1 MGVIANGTSV
11 KIEPIGN
18 EATTSSQ
25 ISVDNYNPD
34 LSFQAS
40 ALSLFSIHGNH
51 SFSVT
56 ISGNPGGTISAICA
70 DIVLFTIFNDE
81 FKINNLGFLNFKSAP
96 YLASTTS
103 SPTPCQLPLE
113 ILHLIKSSHVII
125 KKYILND
132 EIHTATNNNLLC
144 DEKKQTEVSA
154 SISQGLN
161 IDEYISYISSLSS
174 ASEIMKYTEKINE
187 ANNFIPPEI
196 LKIITSNSK
205 LERMYGNAKDS
216 CMDEIKEYF
225 SLETS

>member
-18 EATTSSQ
+18 EAATSSQ
-25 ISVDNYNPD
+25 II
-34 LSFQAS
+34 
-40 ALSLFSIHGNH
+40 FSIHGNH

-96 YLASTTS
+96 YSASTTS

-132 EIHTATNNNLLC
+132 EI
-144 DEKKQTEVSA
+144 
-154 SISQGLN
+154 
-161 IDEYISYISSLSS
+161 Y
-174 ASEIMKYTEKINE
+174 KI
-187 ANNFIPPEI
+187 
-196 LKIITSNSK
+196 
-205 LERMYGNAKDS
+205 
-216 CMDEIKEYF
+216 
-225 SLETS
+225 